1 MEIVIV
7 GNTKNYRSTLDCKC
21 YDKGGE
27 ILARSDSFE
36 ELINKSLDK
45 IESWVETGDTDK
57 EIAEKL
63 GMSYSTYRKYKSNNV
78 ALQGR
83 IATARDKKNQEVE
96 KALYKKCL
104 GYPYYEEVATKIK
117 EEILAEDGK
126 TVLVKED
133 VKVVQ
138 VKKYSA
144 PDLGAQKFWLTNRK
158 NKSWKDDP
166 NKVANDKKLI
176 KLKEDEASIKK
187 KMIEGM

>member
-1 MEIVIV
+1 M

-63 GMSYSTYRKYKSNNV
+63 GISYSTYRKYKSNNV

-83 IATARDKKNQEVE
+83 IATAKDKKNQEVE
-96 KALYKKCL
+96 KSVYKKSI
-104 GYPYYEEVATKIK
+104 GFSYYEEVAIKVK
-117 EEILAEDGK
+117 EEVLAEDGES
-126 TVLVKED
+126 VLVKEH
-133 VKVVQ
+133 VEVVP
-138 VKKYSA
+138 VKKYA
-144 PDLGAQKFWLTNRK
+144 VPELAAAKFWLTNRK
-158 NKSWKDDP
+158 NRAWKDDP
-166 NKVANDKKLI
+166 NKVANDKKLTKI
-176 KLKEDEASIKK
+176 KEDEASIKK